1 MSEEE
6 TTLTVRFLERRDGT
20 YEIKKNGEEV
30 EKNLIFMRN
39 VPVKWIGP
47 PGRYEITEP
56 NTVRK
61 EHEEQWRLLRL
72 REKVHAIQKSVR

>member
-6 TTLTVRFLERRDGT
+6 IILIVRFLERRDGI

-39 VPVKWIGP
+39 VLVKWIGFL
-47 PGRYEITEP
+47 GRYEITES
-56 NTVRK
+56 NIVRK
-61 EHEEQWRLLRL
+61 EYEEYWRLLRL
-72 REKVHAIQKSVR
+72 REKVYVI